1 MNRLR
6 RTNDV
11 IKFIPDY
18 MASVTATQL
27 RAINELAASVA
38 SHNKITVAV
47 FGGLVAGTAY
57 SAFGG
62 GLLMMY

>member
-1 MNRLR
+1 MDRLR

-18 MASVTATQL
+18 LASITATQL
-27 RAINELAASVA
+27 RSINDLASKVA
-38 SHNKITVAV
+38 EHNKITVAV
-47 FGGLVAGTAY
+47 FGGMVAGTAY

-62 GLLMMY
+62 GL